1 MFYQDITQ
9 FIHDEK
15 SLIEFVV
22 TQEKMELDYLIEIF
36 LNIFEA

>member
-15 SLIEFVV
+15 SFIEFVV